1 MCHQSV
7 EDPWLLMSVLARLL
21 LLLSAFLGHSSGLA
35 SRSGDRDGCLAG
47 DTESLQRVD
56 QSEGGVSSIDQLE
69 TSILSVNQSETSI
82 GVFVELTNQ
91 RSVSSV
97 DKLEVSIECE
107 QIRDI
112 Y

>member
-21 LLLSAFLGHSSGLA
+21 VLLSAFLGHSSGLA

-47 DTESLQRVD
+47 DTESLQRGD
-56 QSEGGVSSIDQLE
+56 QSEGSIEYQVW
-69 TSILSVNQSETSI
+69 I
-82 GVFVELTNQ
+82 NQ
-91 RSVSSV
+91 RSVLC
-97 DKLEVSIECE
+97 DM
-107 QIRDI
+107 

>member
-21 LLLSAFLGHSSGLA
+21 VLLSAFLGHSSGLA

-47 DTESLQRVD
+47 DTESLQRGD
-56 QSEGGVSSIDQLE
+56 QSEGSIEYQ
-69 TSILSVNQSETSI
+69 VW
-82 GVFVELTNQ
+82 TNQ
-91 RSVSSV
+91 RSV
-97 DKLEVSIECE
+97 LC
-107 QIRDI
+107 DI

>member
-21 LLLSAFLGHSSGLA
+21 VLLSAFLGHSSGLA

-47 DTESLQRVD
+47 DTESLQRGD
-56 QSEGGVSSIDQLE
+56 QSVGSIEYQVW
-69 TSILSVNQSETSI
+69 I
-82 GVFVELTNQ
+82 NQ
-91 RSVSSV
+91 RSVLC
-97 DKLEVSIECE
+97 DM
-107 QIRDI
+107 